1 MKQCQQNGYHHKDVW
16 EHSLLVMEHTEE
28 ITCNPDSYFG
38 GCGSEIEN
46 VLDAGKIPL
55 LKLTALLHDVGKPS
69 TAGTNPETGR
79 ITFYGHDR
87 EGAAL
92 TDSIAG
98 RLRMSNEAREFIS
111 GIVAEHLHPLMLSSP
126 KTKATAK
133 MRWFRRMRDD
143 AVPALILSMAD
154 VMSSLGPDS
163 GESYRQNY
171 ITWTV
176 ESVCEYFKSIKAKV
190 ESPPLI
196 NGDDLIALGLKPG
209 PEIGKILARIRDAQ
223 DAGEVISRDEA
234 LEAAREML
242 SREDI

>member
-1 MKQCQQNGYHHKDVW
+1 
-16 EHSLLVMEHTEE
+16 MEHTEE

-46 VLDAGKIPL
+46 VLDAGRIPL

-126 KTKATAK
+126 KAKATAK

>member
-1 MKQCQQNGYHHKDVW
+1 
-16 EHSLLVMEHTEE
+16 MEHTEE

-46 VLDAGKIPL
+46 VLDAGRIPL

-92 TDSIAG
+92 ADAIAG
-98 RLRMSNEAREFIS
+98 RLRMSNDAREFIS

-126 KTKATAK
+126 KAKATAK